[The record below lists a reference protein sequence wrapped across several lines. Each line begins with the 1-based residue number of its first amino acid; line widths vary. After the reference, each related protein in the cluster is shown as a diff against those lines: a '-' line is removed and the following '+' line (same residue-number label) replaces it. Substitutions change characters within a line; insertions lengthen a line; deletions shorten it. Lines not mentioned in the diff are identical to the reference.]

1 MLTLRGPK
9 GPRRVPLSRNWI
21 IHDGS
26 LLVRDGVLQEVGPT
40 RRVEN
45 LALARNAVEISAG
58 GHMVM
63 PGFVDS
69 HTHLIFPSVARGP
82 SDSALAAGARTLRS
96 TTGMRLETRAR
107 LHLEAMARHGTTT
120 VEVKT
125 GCGPDPSA
133 EMKILRV
140 LASLKQKPLDIVPTF
155 LLRLPMPTFGH
166 RIGGLPWRN
175 VSSRQG

>member
-1 MLTLRGPK
+1 
-9 GPRRVPLSRNWI
+9 
-21 IHDGS
+21 
-26 LLVRDGVLQEVGPT
+26 
-40 RRVEN
+40 VEN

-58 GHMVM
+58 GRVVM

-69 HTHLIFPSVARGP
+69 HIHLPFPSAVRLAGP
-82 SDSALAAGARTLRS
+82 SDIEVAAGARLLRS
-96 TTGMRLETRAR
+96 TTGMRLETKAR

-140 LASLKQKPLDIVPTF
+140 LTSPKAEA
-155 LLRLPMPTFGH
+155 FGH
-166 RIGGLPWRN
+166 RAHISPAPATR
-175 VSSRQG
+175 